1 MVNDL
6 ARLLPH
12 NTIAFIK
19 RILPSHKIL
28 KAIGITTGI
37 GLPLILMLSWHL
49 LQLENQKEMA
59 DYEQRAFHITSAID
73 QKLRSDENI
82 LLSTSFFLNV
92 ESEASPDIF
101 AQFITPYLVSSTEV
115 DSVSWI
121 AYVPDSELADFIKKA
136 RHTSPDYSVR
146 ALGENNIKN
155 STAGHFP
162 VYFQHPLNDLKGL
175 DLATVP
181 NVMAAILKS
190 RKENGIVSLTPPIR
204 QIIDPTH
211 NAPQER
217 PLIVDLFYPIHQKG
231 TEFAGV
237 INMAVDLDDVVTAV
251 GSDSPADDLTIKLK
265 KETSNTSDLD
275 NNKQNNT
282 VGIINNIEK
291 FINLQTGKS
300 FLITNHFRI
309 GDRSQEIIFSF
320 SNNTPWLLR
329 HKIVISVL
337 IAGLS
342 IMVLLTIYWINIIRL
357 VEAKKQAEAA
367 SKAKSAFLANMSHE
381 IRTPMNGV
389 LGMIDQVL
397 DTELNKQQHDWL
409 KTAHQSAEAL
419 LDIIN
424 DILDLSKIEAGQLTI
439 SKIPYDLHSVIE
451 TATDLLYLRALSK
464 GLVLMV
470 NISLEVP
477 HYVIGDPL
485 RLRQIVLNLVGNAI
499 KFTETGHVFIRVEYI
514 SKELP
519 TIRLEVED
527 TGIGIAPKKIPH
539 IFKEFSQEEESTTR
553 RFGGTGLGLSI
564 SKKLVEMMEG
574 EIGVTSTVGVGSVFW
589 LTIPLVLDS
598 SAPDASPKTPDRLE
612 NASVLVIEHYPPA
625 QKQLVNYFESW
636 GMKCSSVS
644 STKSALAVLSNPSSA
659 TYRFI
664 LVDAELPGWLSLLE
678 RIKTLGEN
686 TELQTILCTPPGIL
700 LDEYNLKKKGVH
712 AVISKPLYQSNLF
725 NMLIYLW
732 QHAKEDFKELVTK
745 ATLEQTKS
753 SVLKHSDVL
762 DNTSRIDF
770 SKTQVLLVDDHP
782 TNRMLMKI
790 VLDKIKCI
798 VDMAVDGSEALHKA
812 KEKNYDIIFMDCH
825 MPKMDGYEATR
836 EIRMFETTSSRHTPI
851 VALTADAM
859 QGTKELCIAA
869 GMDDYINK
877 PIKPA
882 QVHAMMQK
890 YVSIAEA

>member
-1 MVNDL
+1 MLCSYPNHQ
-6 ARLLPH
+6 A
-12 NTIAFIK
+12 IALMKNIF
-19 RILPSHKIL
+19 PSRKVL
-28 KAIGITTGI
+28 KAIGITTGV
-37 GLPLILMLSWHL
+37 GLPLVLMLSWHL
-49 LQLENQKEMA
+49 LQLENQKEISA
-59 DYEQRAFHITSAID
+59 YQQRALHITSAIE

-121 AYVPDSELADFIKKA
+121 AYVPASKLTDFTIKA
-136 RHTSPDYSVR
+136 RHIFPGYSVH
-146 ALGENNIKN
+146 AFDQNNIEKN
-155 STAGHFP
+155 NIENSVSGHFP
-162 VYFQHPLNDLKGL
+162 VYFQYPLDDLRGL

-190 RKENGIVSLTPPIR
+190 KKENGIVSLTPPIR
-204 QIIDPTH
+204 QIISPTH
-211 NAPQER
+211 DAPQEH
-217 PLIVDLFYPIHQKG
+217 PLIVDLFYPVHQKG

-237 INMAVDLDDVVTAV
+237 INMAVDLDDIVTAV
-251 GSDSPADDLTIKLK
+251 SSDSAVDDLTITLK
-265 KETSNTSDLD
+265 KESSSASGSDND
-275 NNKQNNT
+275 KT
-282 VGIINNIEK
+282 AAGIINDVEK

-300 FLITNHFRI
+300 FLITNNFSV
-309 GDRSQEIIFSF
+309 GDRTQEIIFSF
-320 SNNTPWLLR
+320 TNNTPWLLR

-342 IMVLLTIYWINIIRL
+342 IMVLLTIYWINIIKL
-357 VEAKKQAEAA
+357 VQAKKQAEAA

-439 SKIPYDLHSVIE
+439 GKIPYELHSVIE

-470 NISLEVP
+470 SISLEAP

-499 KFTETGHVFIRVEYI
+499 KFTETGHVFIRVDYI
-514 SKELP
+514 SKEPP

-527 TGIGIAPKKIPH
+527 TGIGIDPKKIPQ

-564 SKKLVEMMEG
+564 SKRLVEMMG
-574 EIGVTSTVGVGSVFW
+574 GQIGANSTVGIGSVFW
-589 LTIPLVLDS
+589 STIPLVLDS
-598 SAPDASPKTPDRLE
+598 STPYVSPKTPDGLE
-612 NASVLVIEHYPPA
+612 NACVLVIEHYPPA
-625 QKQLVNYFESW
+625 QKQLVSYFESW
-636 GMKCSSVS
+636 GMKCNSIS
-644 STKSALAVLSNPSSA
+644 STKSALAVLSSPSSA

-686 TELQTILCTPPGIL
+686 SEVQTILCTPPGTL
-700 LDEYNLKKKGVH
+700 LDDYNLKKKGVH

-732 QHAKEDFKELVTK
+732 QHKQEDLKELVTK
-745 ATLEQTKS
+745 ATLEQTKNS
-753 SVLKHSDVL
+753 LLKHSDVL
-762 DNTSRIDF
+762 DNTSGIDF

-790 VLDKIKCI
+790 VLDKIKCM
-798 VDMAVDGSEALHKA
+798 VDIAVDGSEALHKA

-825 MPKMDGYEATR
+825 MPKMDGYEATK
-836 EIRMFETTSSRHTPI
+836 EIRVFEATTNRHTPI
-851 VALTADAM
+851 IALTADAM

-877 PIKPA
+877 PVKPA
-882 QVHAMMQK
+882 QVHVMMQK
-890 YVSIAEA
+890 YISTGEA